1 MVGRI
6 KKKNR
11 NQTSAAKT
19 AVRSGHG
26 FRYGFCVIVSVCIIA
41 AVSGWVGRPA
51 ASAVPRAGQIQPFWP
66 QMLEQARPQVILLGD
81 SMLGYG
87 VDEKLFSELAGLRTV
102 KMWGGGWSSA
112 VWYLAMKNVI
122 VQSSAKP
129 QAVVLFFRDHYL
141 TEPAFRV
148 SGPSQV
154 NVDQFAG
161 LDEPVL
167 DRLAY
172 LDNMHPAAYWL
183 SRQWSVYQQRR
194 PLKKGFETAVKEAV
208 GDACGIDGAEAMNR
222 TIEATFGRDALE
234 MDLLGKAQD
243 AYEGESMSGQYEFAA
258 RVEKSF
264 LPHIAQLARSHQV
277 QLILVRVKRRREA
290 EGQPAP
296 AGLANYVSQLQN
308 WCGQEGVAWVDFSDE
323 PQLKPEHYADG
334 DHLNRPAGIELMTRL
349 TAQKVLG
356 LLNEKD
362 KTP

>member
-1 MVGRI
+1 MVERI

-11 NQTSAAKT
+11 NQTSTANT
-19 AVRSGHG
+19 AVRGG
-26 FRYGFCVIVSVCIIA
+26 LVFRYGFCVIVCVCIIA
-41 AVSGWVGRPA
+41 AVSGWVGKPA
-51 ASAVPRAGQIQPFWP
+51 ASAVPRTGQIQPFWP
-66 QMLEQARPQVILLGD
+66 QMLMQIRPQIILLGD

-87 VDEKLFSELAGLRTV
+87 VDETLFSKLTGLRTV

-122 VQSSAKP
+122 VPSSARP

-172 LDNMHPAAYWL
+172 LDDMNPAAYWL

-194 PLKKGFETAVKEAV
+194 PLKLGLETAVKEAV
-208 GDACGIDGAEAMNR
+208 GNVCGIDGAEAMNR

-243 AYEGESMSGQYEFAA
+243 AYEGQSVSGQYEFAA

-264 LPHIAQLARSHQV
+264 LPHIAQLARSHHV
-277 QLILVRVKRRREA
+277 QLILVRAKRRREA

-296 AGLANYVSQLQN
+296 AGLANYISQLQN
-308 WCGQEGVAWVDFSDE
+308 WCGREGVAWVDFSDE
-323 PQLKPEHYADG
+323 PLLRPEHYADG
-334 DHLNRPAGIELMTRL
+334 DHLNRSGGIELMTRL
-349 TAQKVLG
+349 TAEKVLPM
-356 LLNEKD
+356 LNKKD